1 MAKTEPVEEE
11 KKPESIKVFIIA
23 LVLVSVIAVGG
34 GWIVGVQMNAG
45 EATSAEDA
53 AREELAKKG
62 KEEEA
67 NGKGEETDALSDSD
81 KNVVELDT
89 ILVALRDNE
98 NVWVRLQLAVIS
110 DGQTDLDSAE
120 IKTRMHGDI
129 TAFVKTLKLAQISGP
144 SGFIHLKEDLLDRA
158 RLTTNGQVE
167 DLMIMSIIAE

>member
-53 AREELAKKG
+53 AREELAKRG
-62 KEEEA
+62 KEEEV
-67 NGKGEETDALSDSD
+67 NGKGEETDALPDSD

-89 ILVALRDNE
+89 ILVALRDND
-98 NVWVRLQLAVIS
+98 NIWVRLQLAVIS
-110 DGQTDLDSAE
+110 DSQTDLDSAE
-120 IKTRMHGDI
+120 IKTRMHSDI